1 MSLTENSFEL
11 EPTGPTPIESKDCT
25 VSAFYRRE
33 SIPKEIFLCINS
45 NGKPALVNLRHGQV
59 YNQLIDNDA
68 DFIEVRITAKFKD
81 AI

>member
-11 EPTGPTPIESKDCT
+11 EPTGPTPIEPKDCV
-25 VSAFYRRE
+25 VSSFYRRE
-33 SIPKEIFLCINS
+33 SMPEEIFFCM
-45 NGKPALVNLRHGQV
+45 GWQGARTLVNLRTGQV
-59 YNQLIDNDA
+59 YVPLIEQYA